1 MSDPGWMFGAAC
13 RGVTETMFP
22 ERGENRV
29 ARRAKKICAGCPVAA
44 ECLEYA
50 LELRPSAGVWAVG
63 VPPVDCHCGHP
74 LVWRD
79 GLPWCSVYGTHT
91 AARAVNVFAGAH
103 NPNAEFARLVIELDG
118 LPAAQRRASRLRAV
132 SAA

>member
-1 MSDPGWMFGAAC
+1 VTDPGWMFGAAC

-50 LELRPSAGVWAVG
+50 LELRPSAGVWAG
-63 VPPVDCHCGHP
+63 LNIRQLQSIRAQRGMGP
-74 LVWRD
+74 LGRAREHGTQNGYKQHKNRSERPCWACRD
-79 GLPWCSVYGTHT
+79 
-91 AARAVNVFAGAH
+91 AH
-103 NPNAEFARLVIELDG
+103 NRYEEGRRG
-118 LPAAQRRASRLRAV
+118 AA
-132 SAA
+132 